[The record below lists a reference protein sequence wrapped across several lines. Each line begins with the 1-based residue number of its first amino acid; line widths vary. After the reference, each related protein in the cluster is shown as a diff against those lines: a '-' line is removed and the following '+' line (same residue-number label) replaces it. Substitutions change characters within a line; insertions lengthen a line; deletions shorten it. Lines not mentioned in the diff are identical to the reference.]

1 LETRSDLHFELE
13 KQKLVGMIKENKIDE
28 ALIFAQE
35 KLAPKAEEN
44 VCKLNIFKLSFVLIK
59 KAGVLFV

>member
-1 LETRSDLHFELE
+1 
-13 KQKLVGMIKENKIDE
+13 MIKENKIDE